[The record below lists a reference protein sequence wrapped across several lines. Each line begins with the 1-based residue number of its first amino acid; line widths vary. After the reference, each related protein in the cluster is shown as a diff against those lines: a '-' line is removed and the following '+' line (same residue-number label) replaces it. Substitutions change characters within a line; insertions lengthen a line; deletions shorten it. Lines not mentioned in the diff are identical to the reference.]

1 MKRVIQ
7 QRMPVY
13 VTDSTITETQS
24 KFITERPACKAKLLV
39 VLRV

>member
-13 VTDSTITETQS
+13 VTESIITETQS
-24 KFITERPACKAKLLV
+24 KFITERRGCKAKLLV
-39 VLRV
+39 VLTV